1 MVTNIPSEQ
10 NEATESMGWDE
21 SAWPTLA
28 KMESDHLAQVDP
40 MQVDFSKRHSE
51 GEEKLEPADYPNL
64 TEMTGV
70 TN

>member
-1 MVTNIPSEQ
+1 
-10 NEATESMGWDE
+10 MGWDK

-51 GEEKLEPADYPNL
+51 GEEKLEPVDYPNL